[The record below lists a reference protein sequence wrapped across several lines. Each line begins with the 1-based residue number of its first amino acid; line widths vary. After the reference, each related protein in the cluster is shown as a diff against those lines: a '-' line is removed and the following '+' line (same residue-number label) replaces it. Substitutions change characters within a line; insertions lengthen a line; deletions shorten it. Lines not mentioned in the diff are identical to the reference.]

1 VSEDPAPTSSSR
13 DAADRLDSWK
23 EIASYLR
30 RDVSTVQRW
39 EKREGMPVH
48 RHVHDKLGSV
58 HAFRTELDAWI
69 SRRLHLGPESTE
81 TPDASPAA
89 LLTTWRPPMTADS
102 LPSQAAAIAIGVE
115 GAQKST
121 RTWWPLLAVVAVLGV
136 ALVLR
141 VFPRTESAWQNPLA
155 DARFQQLT
163 DFDGTERA
171 AAISGDGRLV
181 AFLADRDD
189 VFDLWMTQVGTG
201 EFHNLTKG
209 RLRDVDNPDV
219 RDVAFSAD
227 ASLVS
232 VWFRKSTTSNPPDI
246 GVWGVPALGGDPRPY
261 LDGVAEYD
269 WSRADGRLVYHTPGP
284 GDPMFVKDRP
294 DATPR
299 QIWVAPAGT
308 HAHFPVWSPD
318 GQFIYFVYGTLP
330 DRLDIWRIAPSGGMP
345 ERITSHNSRVT
356 HPVFMDSRTLVYVAT
371 DADGAGP
378 WIYGIDIEQRMPHR
392 LSAGVE
398 RYTSIAASTDARRL
412 VATIANETGT
422 LWRMPMTAGVADP
435 DAAVRV
441 TLPTTRGRSPRYGP
455 NYLLYVSGRG
465 PAEGI
470 WKLTDTGA
478 SEIWSAPGA
487 RVIGGPALAADG
499 SRVAFSADA
508 NGRARLYVMNAD
520 GSAARVVSEALE
532 PRGAPAWAPDARSL
546 IVPVTLDREPRL
558 VRVWLDGRAPTPL
571 VGHHS
576 VDPTWAP
583 EGDWLLYSGPDVG
596 TTFQVHA
603 VGLDGKPRPF
613 KELTLSRGA
622 RRIAFLRGQHALVLL
637 RGEVTHKN
645 FALVDLD
652 TGTERALTDFAR
664 DFLVRDFDVS
674 PDGREIV
681 FDQVR
686 ENSDVV
692 LIDRK

>member
-1 VSEDPAPTSSSR
+1 MSQESPPASNDREPV
-13 DAADRLDSWK
+13 DRLDSWK
-23 EIASYLR
+23 EIAAYLR

-39 EKREGMPVH
+39 EKREDMPVH

-58 HAFRTELDAWI
+58 YAFRTELDAWI
-69 SRRLHLGPESTE
+69 SRRLIVAAEQTES
-81 TPDASPAA
+81 SNAA
-89 LLTTWRPPMTADS
+89 VSEPLTAWRPPSNADS
-102 LPSQAAAIAIGVE
+102 FVSQPVATVVVDAG
-115 GAQKST
+115 GQKST

-136 ALVLR
+136 AIVLR
-141 VFPRTESAWQNPLA
+141 LLPRTGSAWQNPLA

-181 AFLADRDD
+181 AFLADRDG

-209 RLRDVDNPDV
+209 RLPDVDNPDV

-232 VWFRKSTTSNPPDI
+232 VWFRKSSTSNPPDI
-246 GVWGVPALGGDPRPY
+246 GVWGVPALGGEPRPY
-261 LDGVAEYD
+261 LDGIAEYD

-294 DATPR
+294 DAVPR

-318 GQFIYFVYGTLP
+318 GQFIYFIYGTLP

-356 HPVFMDSRTLVYVAT
+356 HPVFLNARTLVYVAT

-378 WIYGIDIEQRMPHR
+378 WIYGIDVERRMPHR

-422 LWRMPMTAGVADP
+422 LWRLPITSGVADP

-465 PAEGI
+465 QAEGI
-470 WKLTDTGA
+470 WKLTDAGA
-478 SEIWSAPGA
+478 SEIWTAPGA
-487 RVIGGPALAADG
+487 RVIGGPAITRDGSLVAFAADT
-499 SRVAFSADA
+499 
-508 NGRARLYVMNAD
+508 NGRARLFAMNAD
-520 GSAARVVSEALE
+520 GSAARVISEALE
-532 PRGAPAWAPDARSL
+532 PRGTPAWAPDARSL

-558 VRVWLDGRAPTPL
+558 VRVWLDGPAPTPL

-583 EGDWLLYSGPDVG
+583 DGDWLLYSGPDVG

-622 RRIAFLRGQHALVLL
+622 RRLAFLRDRHALVLL
-637 RGEVTHKN
+637 RGEITHKN
-645 FALVDLD
+645 FALVDLQ
-652 TGTERALTDFAR
+652 TGSERLLTDFAR

-686 ENSDVV
+686 ENSNVV

>member
-1 VSEDPAPTSSSR
+1 VSEESAPTSSSR
-13 DAADRLDSWK
+13 DASGRLESWK
-23 EIASYLR
+23 EIATYLR

-58 HAFRTELDAWI
+58 HAFRTELDAWV
-69 SRRLHLGPESTE
+69 SGRLHLSAAQAEPPG
-81 TPDASPAA
+81 ASPAA
-89 LLTTWRPPMTADS
+89 TAVVNDS
-102 LPSQAAAIAIGVE
+102 P
-115 GAQKST
+115 KSP
-121 RTWWPLLAVVAVLGV
+121 RNWWPLVAVVAVLAV

-141 VFPRTESAWQNPLA
+141 EIARTESAWQNPLA

-181 AFLADRDD
+181 AFLADREGL
-189 VFDLWMTQVGTG
+189 FDLWMTQVGTG

-219 RDVAFSAD
+219 RDVAFSVD

-232 VWFRKSTTSNPPDI
+232 VWYRKSSTSNPADI
-246 GVWGVPALGGDPRPY
+246 GVWGVPALGGEPRPY
-261 LDGVAEYD
+261 LDGIAEYD
-269 WSRADGRLVYHTPGP
+269 WSRATGRLVYHTPGP

-294 DATPR
+294 DAAAR

-318 GQFIYFVYGTLP
+318 GQFIYFVSGTLP
-330 DRLDIWRIAPSGGMP
+330 DRLDIWRIAPSGGTP

-356 HPVFMDSRTLVYVAT
+356 HPVFLDPRTLVYVAT

-378 WIYGIDIEQRMPHR
+378 WIYGIDTERRAPHR

-398 RYTSIAASTDARRL
+398 RYTSIAASTDATRL

-422 LWRMPMTAGVADP
+422 LWRMPIAAGVTNQ
-435 DAAVRV
+435 DAAVRI

-455 NYLLYVSGRG
+455 DYLLYVSGRG
-465 PAEGI
+465 QSEGI
-470 WKLTDTGA
+470 WKLTDAGA
-478 SEIWSAPGA
+478 SEIWTAPGA
-487 RVIGGPALAADG
+487 RVIGGPAITRDGSLVAFAADT
-499 SRVAFSADA
+499 S
-508 NGRARLYVMNAD
+508 RARLYVMNAD
-520 GSAARVVSEALE
+520 GSAARTVSDALE

-546 IVPVTLDREPRL
+546 IVPVTLEREPRL
-558 VRVWLDGRAPTPL
+558 VRVWLDGQAPTPL
-571 VGHHS
+571 VGQHS

-583 EGDWLLYSGPDVG
+583 DGDWLLYSGPDVG
-596 TTFQVHA
+596 TTFQVRA
-603 VGLDGKPRPF
+603 VGVDGKPRPF
-613 KELTLSRGA
+613 TDLTLSRGA
-622 RRIAFLRGQHALVLL
+622 RRLAFLRDGHALVLL
-637 RGEVTHKN
+637 RGGVTHKN
-645 FALVDLD
+645 FALVDPQ
-652 TGTERALTDFAR
+652 TGTERLLTDFAR